1 MQASFLTS
9 ILSIH
14 SLCAYHK
21 GRRVGFKGLT
31 QLVVNEYA
39 HTHAHQKEGGTVPA
53 TRRTQLLMDPDE
65 FRRLRTLARQKK
77 TSVAELIRDAVRATY
92 LNPPREER
100 TSIVEAIVRMKL
112 PGMSWKKVRKEIE
125 DSHARVP

>member
-1 MQASFLTS
+1 M
-9 ILSIH
+9 
-14 SLCAYHK
+14 
-21 GRRVGFKGLT
+21 
-31 QLVVNEYA
+31 
-39 HTHAHQKEGGTVPA
+39 PA